1 MSRATLA
8 ILVCVLSIASLNYF
22 QAPRNRIVFWV
33 AQITFLT
40 TTFRYLGCVL
50 IMARAVKGDSA
61 GEQGLAAY
69 STDDRIVG
77 YLLVF
82 LDLVTVLGSV
92 VACCSIVFNLQKKL
106 TRVRTKIK
114 TDGNESKMAPSNMS
128 LPVPAA
134 VVAPQQAMA
143 NLKDW
148 EIEGLSSGQPGHAQP
163 QSTTTDLKDW
173 KVLPTSREETSP
185 PELSLRLPPHTH
197 ESSSAHPPL
206 RKADI

>member
-1 MSRATLA
+1 
-8 ILVCVLSIASLNYF
+8 
-22 QAPRNRIVFWV
+22 
-33 AQITFLT
+33 
-40 TTFRYLGCVL
+40 
-50 IMARAVKGDSA
+50 MARAVKGDSA

-106 TRVRTKIK
+106 TRVRKLEINNKPPGRTEIK

-173 KVLPTSREETSP
+173 KVLPTSREETSL